1 MSAKL
6 SVEDVLSTLEA
17 RAVFHR
23 DQEAFHAEQEVH
35 HREQRA
41 LHAAEL
47 ARVQES
53 LESFRAAA
61 PTALELARE
70 RVGPVQRALAP
81 PNRPRRKTSRPR
93 AGRPGAGGSA
103 ESRRKLGPAEAL
115 GPTDV
120 AAEVNRRYRGQLKR
134 PIGQRAVSRRAAPDA
149 RRRQHRARPSGKA
162 FHEALYRA
170 AARRRRADHNAVP

>member
-23 DQEAFHAEQEVH
+23 DREAFHAEREVH

-47 ARVQES
+47 ARVHES

-70 RVGPVQRALAP
+70 RVGSVQESAP
-81 PNRPRRKTSRPR
+81 APEPAAQEDVTAS
-93 AGRPGAGGSA
+93 GRTPG
-103 ESRRKLGPAEAL
+103 SRRIRRVVASWEPQKPF
-115 GPTDV
+115 GPTEV

-134 PIGQRAVSRRAAPDA
+134 PIGTRAVSDVLRRMHAEGGIALV
-149 RRRQHRARPSGKA
+149 RPGKA
-162 FHEALYRA
+162 FHEALYQRGG
-170 AARRRRADHNAVP
+170 

>member
-1 MSAKL
+1 MTAKL
-6 SVEDVLSTLEA
+6 SVEDVLATLEE

-23 DQEAFHAEQEVH
+23 EQEALHAQREVH

-70 RVGPVQRALAP
+70 RVGLKQESTPDPAALEDLTYTGRLPAT
-81 PNRPRRKTSRPR
+81 RLLRRVVANWNPQ
-93 AGRPGAGGSA
+93 
-103 ESRRKLGPAEAL
+103 EQFGPSNI
-115 GPTDV
+115 
-120 AAEVNRRYRGQLKR
+120 AAEVNRRYRGQLRR
-134 PIGQRAVSRRAAPDA
+134 PIDTRAASNLL
-149 RRRQHRARPSGKA
+149 RRMQAEGRITLVRPGKA
-162 FHEALYRA
+162 FHEALYR
-170 AARRRRADHNAVP
+170 RGG

>member
-23 DQEAFHAEQEVH
+23 DREAFHAEQEVH

-47 ARVQES
+47 ARVHES

-70 RVGPVQRALAP
+70 RVGQESAPAPELAVQEDFTA
-81 PNRPRRKTSRPR
+81 S
-93 AGRPGAGGSA
+93 GRTLG
-103 ESRRKLGPAEAL
+103 SRRIRRVVESWEPQKPF
-115 GPTDV
+115 GPTEV
-120 AAEVNRRYRGQLKR
+120 AAEVNRRYRGQLRKS
-134 PIGQRAVSRRAAPDA
+134 IGTRAASDVL
-149 RRRQHRARPSGKA
+149 RRMSSEGRIDLVRPGKA
-162 FHEALYRA
+162 FHEALYQRGG
-170 AARRRRADHNAVP
+170 